1 MNTGLVVI
9 SGCSGGG
16 KSTLLGE
23 LRQRGHLTVLEPGR
37 RVVEAEVSRGGSA
50 LPWTDM
56 AAFARAALELA
67 WSDLKAIPTPGSA
80 FFDRGVI
87 DAACALEHATGEP
100 KLEALVGR
108 LPYRPLVF
116 LAPPWR
122 DIYVIDEARK
132 HGFESAVAEYG
143 RLEAAYSLLGF
154 DTLILPKTPVEA
166 RADFIMEAL
175 GASA

>member
-1 MNTGLVVI
+1 MDTSLIVI

-16 KSTLLGE
+16 KSTLLAE
-23 LRQRGHLTVLEPGR
+23 LRQRGHLTILEPGR

-67 WSDLKAIPTPGSA
+67 WSDLQGVSNLRSA
-80 FFDRGVI
+80 FFDRGVV

-100 KLEALVGR
+100 QLAALVGR

-122 DIYVIDEARK
+122 DIYVTDEARQ
-132 HGFESAVAEYG
+132 HGFESAVAEYV
-143 RLEAAYSLLGF
+143 RLEAAYSSLGF
-154 DTLILPKTPVEA
+154 ETLILPKTRVEA
-166 RADFIMEAL
+166 RADFIMDAL
-175 GASA
+175 GPST

>member
-1 MNTGLVVI
+1 MDTGLVVI

-16 KSTLLGE
+16 KSTLLDE
-23 LRQRGHLTVLEPGR
+23 LRQRGHLTVPEPGR
-37 RVVEAEVSRGGSA
+37 RVVEAEVSREGSA

-67 WSDLKAIPTPGSA
+67 WSDLRAVSTPESA
-80 FFDRGVI
+80 FFDRGVV

-100 KLEALVGR
+100 QLGALVGR
-108 LPYRPLVF
+108 LPYRRLVF

-122 DIYVIDEARK
+122 DIYVTDEARK

-143 RLEAAYSLLGF
+143 RLEAAYSSLGF
-154 DTLILPKTPVEA
+154 ETLILPKTGVEA
-166 RADFIMEAL
+166 RADFIMDAL
-175 GASA
+175 RASA